1 MSNQQ
6 TTNNMSTQQQQ
17 IPFTRQIGSIDREG
31 YIRYIERDCPKG
43 HKTVWS
49 VDDDGFM
56 MYKYELTKQKEEEE
70 EEELVRRECFKCD
83 KIYYDVDYSCCCGKC
98 CSYCREPDKKEEE
111 EILSWE
117 DQIGFPT
124 GIYNSFKEMINGEF
138 GDDSDEVPYD
148 YDKMFRE
155 AVELNKE

>member
-1 MSNQQ
+1 M
-6 TTNNMSTQQQQ
+6 
-17 IPFTRQIGSIDREG
+17 
-31 YIRYIERDCPKG
+31 ERDCPKG